1 MKTSFVIPGI
11 PEELQADPDK
21 ALTSAAVKQVDEQIR
36 RATEQFKRGRPA
48 FTPENQPRDYK
59 GQFRQVLARLK
70 FDLGG
75 KQLENIVARIRDA
88 ENADDAGDYAQS
100 AKAATDVVQLVDK
113 IADGT
118 LDPASIKNVRAGARE
133 LGRVLAYLPL
143 PQGDPNAKVRF
154 SDLPPSTQDLV
165 NGMIERVQ
173 KKLGAVDAAD
183 AIAILESFKSGVR
196 SMASDELSA
205 ELNKLLR
212 LLT

>member
-1 MKTSFVIPGI
+1 MKTSFLIPGI
-11 PEELQADPDK
+11 PKELQVDPDE
-21 ALTSAAVKQVDEQIR
+21 ALTAAATRQVDEQIR

-48 FTPENQPRDYK
+48 FTPGNQPRDYQGK
-59 GQFRQVLARLK
+59 FRQVLARLK

-75 KQLENIVARIRDA
+75 QQLDNIVARIRDA
-88 ENADDAGDYAQS
+88 EDANDAGDYAKS

-118 LDPASIKNVRAGARE
+118 LDPESIRNVRAGARE

-154 SDLPPSTQDLV
+154 SDLPPSTQDLI

-173 KKLGAVDAAD
+173 KKLGNDDAGP

-196 SMASDELSA
+196 GMASDELSA